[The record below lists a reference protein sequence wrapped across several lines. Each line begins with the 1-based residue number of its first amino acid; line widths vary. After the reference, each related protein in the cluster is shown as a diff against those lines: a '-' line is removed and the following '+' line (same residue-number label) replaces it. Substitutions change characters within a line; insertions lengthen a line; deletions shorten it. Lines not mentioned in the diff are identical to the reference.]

1 MVYLEG
7 MYIER
12 RLPIP
17 CCRLGILAVLLG
29 LVGTIYSKS
38 LGTSQ
43 GLGSRHIGSL
53 TDHSRQQL
61 IELYGLHHVL
71 QRNSALEHFRP
82 WRMHRDSA
90 VFPADNAEMAADTED
105 EADENR
111 NELVE
116 ADWRPDLQAAIGESW
131 STEEDER
138 DHLSDDIKGQ
148 QESENILM
156 DL

>member
-1 MVYLEG
+1 MVYWEG
-7 MYIER
+7 MHNER

-17 CCRLGILAVLLG
+17 PIPCWRLGILAVLLC

-43 GLGSRHIGSL
+43 DFAGLGSRHIGSL

-71 QRNSALEHFRP
+71 ERNSDLEHFPP
-82 WRMHRDSA
+82 WRMRRDSA
-90 VFPADNAEMAADTED
+90 VLAADTED
-105 EADENR
+105 EDDENR

-138 DHLSDDIKGQ
+138 DHLSDNTNGQ
-148 QESENILM
+148 HESENVLM